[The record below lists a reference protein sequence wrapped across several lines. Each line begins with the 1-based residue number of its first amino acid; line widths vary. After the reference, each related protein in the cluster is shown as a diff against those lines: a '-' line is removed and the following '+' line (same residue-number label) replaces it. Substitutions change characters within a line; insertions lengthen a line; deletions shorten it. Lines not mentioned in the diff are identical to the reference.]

1 MQKKEVHKST
11 IKAIKHL
18 NRLDI
23 KIVMESGMKKY
34 FEMPDIIFFDGLK
47 QTIKACDIVLV
58 VGGDGSIIH
67 AAKHAALENKPVLG
81 LNMGRVG
88 FVAELEINEL
98 DRLADLTTGNYS
110 IEKRMMLDVV
120 VSQKNSKRKFLA
132 LNDAVISRGALSR
145 MIELA
150 VSYNDSKL
158 SHYRSDGLIISTPTG
173 STAYSLSAGGPV
185 VEPQMKAMLLTPI
198 CAQSLFS
205 RSVVFSDKAKL
216 KISSEEYDVRDE
228 ISLSIDGETAIK
240 LDEDFCITIGVSDTS
255 VKLVK
260 LKDVNFYSL
269 LNDKLSEKRT

>member
-110 IEKRMMLDVV
+110 IEKRMMLDIV

-150 VSYNDSKL
+150 VSYNGSKM

-185 VEPQMKAMLLTPI
+185 IEPQMKAMLLTPI